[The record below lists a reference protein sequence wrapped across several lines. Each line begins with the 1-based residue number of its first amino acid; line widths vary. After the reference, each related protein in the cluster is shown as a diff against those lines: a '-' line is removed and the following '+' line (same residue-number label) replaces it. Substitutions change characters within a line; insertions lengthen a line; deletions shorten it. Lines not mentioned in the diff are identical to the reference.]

1 MNLAGQ
7 GIIASIALLLVVGAI
22 LYLKRMQNVT
32 EKDILRRVR
41 AEYSLESQKQV
52 LEFYRHLK
60 TKELEGL
67 FSKILDDSK
76 GDINKVKKLTNVAE
90 NVGWKAFLENDW

>member
-41 AEYSLESQKQV
+41 AEYSLECQKQV

-67 FSKILDDSK
+67 FSKILDDAK

-90 NVGWKAFLENDW
+90 SIGWKAFLENEW

>member
-1 MNLAGQ
+1 MKVRKRRNMNLAGQ

-41 AEYSLESQKQV
+41 AEY
-52 LEFYRHLK
+52 
-60 TKELEGL
+60 
-67 FSKILDDSK
+67 
-76 GDINKVKKLTNVAE
+76 
-90 NVGWKAFLENDW
+90 

>member
-41 AEYSLESQKQV
+41 AEYSPESQKQI
-52 LEFYRHLK
+52 LELYRHLK

-67 FSKILDDSK
+67 FSKILDDAK

-90 NVGWKAFLENDW
+90 SIGWKAFLENEW

>member
-67 FSKILDDSK
+67 FSKILDDAK

-90 NVGWKAFLENDW
+90 SIGWKAFLENEW